1 MPVYKKQ
8 DVNDKINYQPIS
20 LLPIISKAFEKVLY
34 SQLETVVNKIFWQKW
49 YGFRKGHSQQNFNG
63 P

>member
-1 MPVYKKQ
+1 MPVCKKQ

-34 SQLETVVNKIFWQKW
+34 SQLETVVNKIF
-49 YGFRKGHSQQNFNG
+49 
-63 P
+63 